1 MKRKYILLIVAVLLV
16 ALVLCRRQISSFF
29 AQQGIDWAG
38 RVIDSRETVTF
49 RSDWVDSLYA
59 KKRYAYFLFTK
70 GVGRGADDIVR
81 SLPQDSVL
89 AVKPVGLPAC
99 SPDEPFDTLSLPLS
113 VLELMVRKDA
123 PAALF
128 RVLSVEQDSVGT
140 FYRLKRLPVRE

>member
-1 MKRKYILLIVAVLLV
+1 M
-16 ALVLCRRQISSFF
+16 
-29 AQQGIDWAG
+29 
-38 RVIDSRETVTF
+38 IDSREAVTF

-70 GVGRGADDIVR
+70 GEGRGADDIVR

-89 AVKPVGLPAC
+89 AVKPVGLPAY
-99 SPDEPFDTLSLPLS
+99 STDEPFDTLSLPVS
-113 VLELMVRKDA
+113 VLELMVRKDD

-128 RVLSVEQDSVGT
+128 RVLSVEQDSVGA

>member
-1 MKRKYILLIVAVLLV
+1 M
-16 ALVLCRRQISSFF
+16 
-29 AQQGIDWAG
+29 
-38 RVIDSRETVTF
+38 IDSRETVAF

-70 GVGRGADDIVR
+70 GEGSSADDIVR

-99 SPDEPFDTLSLPLS
+99 SPYEPFDTLSLPVS
-113 VLELMVRKDA
+113 VLELMVRRDD

>member
-16 ALVLCRRQISSFF
+16 ALVLCRRQLGSFF

-70 GVGRGADDIVR
+70 GEGSGADDIVR

-99 SPDEPFDTLSLPLS
+99 STDGLLIPC
-113 VLELMVRKDA
+113 RCR
-123 PAALF
+123 F
-128 RVLSVEQDSVGT
+128 R
-140 FYRLKRLPVRE
+140 FWN